1 MVLGIMGLAGIPL
14 DLMTI
19 MIASVAMGISV
30 DDTIHYIHRY
40 LEELRHG
47 TEEQAVERTQLSVG
61 YAMLCTTL
69 IVVLGFSLLIFS
81 DFIPS
86 VLFGLLTGIAM
97 GMAVVFDFSILPV
110 LLKKF
115 VRSAPKSIVVPRTLA
130 TESAE
135 I

>member
-1 MVLGIMGLAGIPL
+1 
-14 DLMTI
+14 MTI